1 MTADFRHIHFLK
13 SVAAPRD
20 LPPDTGREVAF
31 AGRSNAGKSSALNAI
46 AGIKGL
52 ARVSKTPGRTRL
64 INIFE
69 LEEQRRLVDLPGYGY
84 ARVPQAIRA
93 GWAQLMQDYFASR
106 ASLAGLVLVM
116 DIRQPLTAFDAQL
129 LAWVA
134 PLELPVQALLTKADK
149 LSRTAA
155 LATQR
160 AVSAGLKGRAGV
172 QVFSALS
179 GDGAEAAR
187 RMIRDWLAGA

>member
-1 MTADFRHIHFLK
+1 MP
-13 SVAAPRD
+13 SVSTR
-20 LPPDTGREVAF
+20 
-31 AGRSNAGKSSALNAI
+31 
-46 AGIKGL
+46 
-52 ARVSKTPGRTRL
+52 RVRARL

-69 LEEQRRLVDLPGYGY
+69 LDEQRRLVDLPGYGY
-84 ARVPQAIRA
+84 ARVPQAMRA
-93 GWAQLMQDYFASR
+93 GWARLMQGYFTSR

-116 DIRQPLTAFDAQL
+116 DIRHPLTAFDAQL

-155 LATQR
+155 FATQR